1 MNKIVRR
8 IDARMLAEKM
18 VTDDI
23 TIQLWD
29 DVDGN
34 RLMHCEGSTGYNQ
47 QFKMV
52 LTNTVRG
59 TEYHENMSIYTITEA
74 LWSARKFINHS
85 GQLDTI

>member
-1 MNKIVRR
+1 MTKIVRR

-18 VTDDI
+18 VTDYI

>member
-85 GQLDTI
+85 GQLETI

>member
-47 QFKMV
+47 QFKTV

-59 TEYHENMSIYTITEA
+59 TEYHENMSIYTIAEA
-74 LWSARKFINHS
+74 LWNARKFINHS
-85 GQLDTI
+85 GQLETI